1 MPVVRVIGNSIKL
14 PNFSSMSKQ
23 KTQHFSQDASTP
35 SLLHKSIDIFIYLF
49 RDSMRY
55 FLRVFLDIEFLEIKF
70 WNKDS
75 LIKRIRNS
83 LQKCSK
89 KTIKISQYSQE
100 NTCVGVSFLIKFQL
114 RTTPSDGCDLRKTKS
129 RPSRSLR
136 ISNCNNRI
144 SHDWGT
150 GEMV

>member
-1 MPVVRVIGNSIKL
+1 MFL
-14 PNFSSMSKQ
+14 YF
-23 KTQHFSQDASTP
+23 
-35 SLLHKSIDIFIYLF
+35 F
-49 RDSMRY
+49 RDSMRC
-55 FLRVFLDIEFLEIKF
+55 FLKVFLNIQSLEIKF

-75 LIKRIRNS
+75 LITRIRSS
-83 LQKCSK
+83 LRKCPK
-89 KTIKISQYSQE
+89 KAIKISQYSQE

-136 ISNCNNRI
+136 ISNCDNRI

-150 GEMV
+150 GEMVERKFEYCIWMGIPEKWDPGP